1 MQTFFILL
9 QHNKRKWRWNKWLKL
24 KYQFNPK
31 HFSYWLQSDEFW
43 FCNDHKVSIVCA
55 EGAWGNCWN
64 KQWNEICNCNRI
76 CNWAIVLVFSPNKQF
91 FPFLFLLINNKTKDK
106 RTDTINPVWRGI
118 FRNTTPLNVRLKI
131 KYQVCA
137 ALSYLTMVLILFIQ
151 HFLLSGS
158 WHVLSLFQ
166 DLKIIKFSQIFPLI
180 CFWYIFPDYLSCLV
194 FIGLLLFFTFLASH
208 SHSFKFRRIME
219 HKADARGR
227 KEMSITKWRRI
238 DESR

>member
-64 KQWNEICNCNRI
+64 KQWNEICNRI

-180 CFWYIFPDYLSCLV
+180 CFWYIFSRLFILLGFHRSASFLSFSCLS
-194 FIGLLLFFTFLASH
+194 FSLFQIQTNYGTQS
-208 SHSFKFRRIME
+208 RRTW
-219 HKADARGR
+219 